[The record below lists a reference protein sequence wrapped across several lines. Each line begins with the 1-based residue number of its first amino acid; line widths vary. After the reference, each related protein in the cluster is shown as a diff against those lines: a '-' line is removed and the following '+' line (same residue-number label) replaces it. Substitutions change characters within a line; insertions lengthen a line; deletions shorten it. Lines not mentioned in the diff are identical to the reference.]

1 MGSSFGVATKRQ
13 VVLIHSRRDDL
24 YNQKLNSKNKN
35 VNYQIAKE
43 NYLMKGVKIMAT
55 KNTRTERDIY
65 TSMINGDFDP
75 AELAEF
81 ATKKLAQL
89 DKRNA
94 KAKERAAEKRAE
106 ADKLLEV
113 VFNYVTD
120 EPQSRQDIFDVIVA
134 NEPEWADVKLGQV
147 GFRLTSLVNAG
158 CVNKAEASVPGADGK
173 AKRIV
178 IYTLA

>member
-1 MGSSFGVATKRQ
+1 
-13 VVLIHSRRDDL
+13 
-24 YNQKLNSKNKN
+24 
-35 VNYQIAKE
+35 
-43 NYLMKGVKIMAT
+43 MKGVKTMAT

-65 TSMINGDFDP
+65 TSMIEGNFDP

-120 EPQSRQDIFDVIVA
+120 EPQSRQDIFDAIVA
-134 NEPEWADVKLGQV
+134 NEPEWAEAKLGQV

-158 CVNKAEASVPGADGK
+158 RVVKAEASVPGADGK
-173 AKRIV
+173 AKRVV

>member
-1 MGSSFGVATKRQ
+1 
-13 VVLIHSRRDDL
+13 
-24 YNQKLNSKNKN
+24 
-35 VNYQIAKE
+35 
-43 NYLMKGVKIMAT
+43 MKGVKTMAT
-55 KNTRTERDIY
+55 KTTRTERDIY
-65 TSMINGDFDP
+65 TSMIEGNFDP

-120 EPQSRQDIFDVIVA
+120 EPQSRQDIFEEIVA
-134 NEPEWADVKLGQV
+134 NEPECADNV
-147 GFRLTSLVNAG
+147 
-158 CVNKAEASVPGADGK
+158 
-173 AKRIV
+173 
-178 IYTLA
+178 

>member
-1 MGSSFGVATKRQ
+1 
-13 VVLIHSRRDDL
+13 
-24 YNQKLNSKNKN
+24 
-35 VNYQIAKE
+35 
-43 NYLMKGVKIMAT
+43 MKGVKTMAT

-94 KAKERAAEKRAE
+94 SAKVRAAKKRAE

-120 EPQSRQDIFDVIVA
+120 EPQSRQDIFDAIVA
-134 NEPEWADVKLGQV
+134 NEPEWADSVKLGQV
-147 GFRLTSLVNAG
+147 GFRLTSLCNEEPARVI
-158 CVNKAEASVPGADGK
+158 KQEASVPGADGK
-173 AKRIV
+173 AKRV
-178 IYTLA
+178 VVYTLA

>member
-1 MGSSFGVATKRQ
+1 
-13 VVLIHSRRDDL
+13 
-24 YNQKLNSKNKN
+24 
-35 VNYQIAKE
+35 
-43 NYLMKGVKIMAT
+43 MKGVKTMAT

-65 TSMINGDFDP
+65 TSMIEGNFDP

-113 VFNYVTD
+113 VYNYVTD
-120 EPQSRQDIFDVIVA
+120 EPQSRQDIFDAIVA
-134 NEPEWADVKLGQV
+134 NESEWAEVKLGQV
-147 GFRLTSLVNAG
+147 GFRLTSLCNDGRVI
-158 CVNKAEASVPGADGK
+158 KQEASVPGADGK
-173 AKRIV
+173 SKRIV
-178 IYTLA
+178 VYTLA